1 MGVCVEC
8 SCDHNEKSDEE
19 QKENCQC
26 PGPGMRE
33 EYRADDRQFDLRLDN
48 SKQSITI
55 TILSYK
61 MEIKCASTYTTVL
74 FRDVFI

>member
-1 MGVCVEC
+1 
-8 SCDHNEKSDEE
+8 
-19 QKENCQC
+19 
-26 PGPGMRE
+26 MRE